1 LLPEPVVAALAEE
14 VSGSEAHDIVQ
25 ELTLHHRMRVS
36 AGIRAAAAAI
46 VRRASDYGLDQVEL
60 LELPA
65 DGEVFY
71 GTQRSRPAW
80 EVERAELWELR
91 QRQGEWIDDRRV
103 GSWES
108 RPLSLA
114 QDSASGSLSAG
125 LVDVGQG
132 TSAADYEGKEVAGKL
147 VLAAAQP
154 GAVARIAVR
163 ELGAAGIVSY
173 AQNQKSAW
181 WGENRNLTR
190 WGHMETFPEPEAFG
204 FMVTVNQAQEW
215 QRRLADGEKVQL
227 RAVVEARQEP
237 GAYTI
242 PMAVIPGSDP
252 AVSDQE
258 IVFSCHLDHPNPGAN
273 DNASGCAAILEVARS
288 LNKLIAAG
296 KIHPPRRT
304 MRFVWPPEIEGTI
317 ALLNARPELAERAVA
332 VIHMDMVGGN
342 AERTK
347 AIFHITR
354 SPASLPTVVNDVAEM
369 LGRFVNSQTYSYS
382 ATGQADYPLVDPEG
396 SRQALQAR
404 FVDFSMGSDHQV
416 WTEGSFRVPAIY
428 FNDWPDRYIHT
439 DGDTLANIDPTKL
452 LRAAFL
458 GAASGYFLANLGEE
472 QVPELL
478 AGVRQNGLRRTARS
492 LEHARRLQGHDA
504 LLILEHRLDYERRV
518 VESIGDFVQV
528 QDQSQVEAA
537 LFLRSLESLVRSEMM
552 LIKEETSAP
561 NWPESAAR
569 VCTRQPV
576 PRGPMWGFDYSYLED
591 HLARRSLPSPDLLGY
606 EGLWGS
612 GSEYA
617 YEVLNLVDGARD
629 MAAIRNAISAFY
641 GPIPVE
647 MVVGYL
653 GTLGQIGI
661 LSCHQE

>member
-1 LLPEPVVAALAEE
+1 MLPEPVVAALAEE

>member
-1 LLPEPVVAALAEE
+1 MRQIWLRCLVWSTVLAAAVPAPGQRVGSPPPLLPEPVVAALAEE

-227 RAVVEARQEP
+227 RAVVEARQ
-237 GAYTI
+237 
-242 PMAVIPGSDP
+242 
-252 AVSDQE
+252 
-258 IVFSCHLDHPNPGAN
+258 
-273 DNASGCAAILEVARS
+273 
-288 LNKLIAAG
+288 
-296 KIHPPRRT
+296 
-304 MRFVWPPEIEGTI
+304 
-317 ALLNARPELAERAVA
+317 
-332 VIHMDMVGGN
+332 
-342 AERTK
+342 
-347 AIFHITR
+347 
-354 SPASLPTVVNDVAEM
+354 
-369 LGRFVNSQTYSYS
+369 
-382 ATGQADYPLVDPEG
+382 
-396 SRQALQAR
+396 
-404 FVDFSMGSDHQV
+404 
-416 WTEGSFRVPAIY
+416 
-428 FNDWPDRYIHT
+428 
-439 DGDTLANIDPTKL
+439 
-452 LRAAFL
+452 
-458 GAASGYFLANLGEE
+458 
-472 QVPELL
+472 
-478 AGVRQNGLRRTARS
+478 
-492 LEHARRLQGHDA
+492 
-504 LLILEHRLDYERRV
+504 
-518 VESIGDFVQV
+518 
-528 QDQSQVEAA
+528 
-537 LFLRSLESLVRSEMM
+537 
-552 LIKEETSAP
+552 
-561 NWPESAAR
+561 
-569 VCTRQPV
+569 
-576 PRGPMWGFDYSYLED
+576 
-591 HLARRSLPSPDLLGY
+591 
-606 EGLWGS
+606 
-612 GSEYA
+612 
-617 YEVLNLVDGARD
+617 
-629 MAAIRNAISAFY
+629 
-641 GPIPVE
+641 
-647 MVVGYL
+647 
-653 GTLGQIGI
+653 
-661 LSCHQE
+661 